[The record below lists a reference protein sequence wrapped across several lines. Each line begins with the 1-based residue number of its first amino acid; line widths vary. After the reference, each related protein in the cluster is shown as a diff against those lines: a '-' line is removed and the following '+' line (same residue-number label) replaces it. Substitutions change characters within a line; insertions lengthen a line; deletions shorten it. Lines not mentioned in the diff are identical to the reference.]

1 MQNNPVAK
9 IENTKISVITYQ
21 DVPVI
26 STALLAELYE
36 TDSDNIK
43 KNFSNNATRFI
54 EGKHYF
60 KLEGAALKQ
69 FKNIVNNVHHVPKNT
84 ARLMLWTERGA
95 ARHAKMLDTDQA
107 WDIFE
112 KLEDS
117 YFSTKTLP
125 AISDKITAEQAGVL
139 FNIVHGRACGNAKQ
153 IIEMW
158 GRLKRHFRY
167 STYHNL
173 KAIHFED
180 AVAYLENMEL
190 KGELPTPQNIPQTP
204 YFLSQQGGRE
214 FDARLRSL
222 FDLAGLMASR
232 GDDIAAVFQ
241 RQAKDL
247 NKFMAGA

>member
-1 MQNNPVAK
+1 MSNLSVFNFKENNVR
-9 IENTKISVITYQ
+9 
-21 DVPVI
+21 VI
-26 STALLAELYE
+26 SDDNGTPLFVANDVAQALGYVEANRAVRQHCKGGAKHTTLSTDGGNQKLRVIYE
-36 TDSDNIK
+36 PDVYRLIFGS
-43 KNFSNNATRFI
+43 
-54 EGKHYF
+54 
-60 KLEGAALKQ
+60 KLESATQ
-69 FKNIVNNVHHVPKNT
+69 FQDWV
-84 ARLMLWTERGA
+84 
-95 ARHAKMLDTDQA
+95 
-107 WDIFE
+107 FE
-112 KLEDS
+112 EV
-117 YFSTKTLP
+117 LP
-125 AISDKITAEQAGVL
+125 TIRQTGSFATPTQNLNDKITAEQAGVL

-190 KGELPTPQNIPQTP
+190 KGELPTAQNIPQTP

>member
-1 MQNNPVAK
+1 MNTQVVS
-9 IENTKISVITYQ
+9 IENTQISVISYQ
-21 DVPVI
+21 DKPVI
-26 STALLAELYE
+26 TSSMLADLYG
-36 TDSDNIK
+36 TDEVRIRQNHNENKD
-43 KNFSNNATRFI
+43 RFV
-54 EGKHYF
+54 EGKHFY
-60 KLEGAALKQ
+60 KLEGESLRNFKKSLGSLKLLSA
-69 FKNIVNNVHHVPKNT
+69 N
-84 ARLMLWTERGA
+84 ARHFILWTERGA

-190 KGELPTPQNIPQTP
+190 KGELHTPQNIPQTP